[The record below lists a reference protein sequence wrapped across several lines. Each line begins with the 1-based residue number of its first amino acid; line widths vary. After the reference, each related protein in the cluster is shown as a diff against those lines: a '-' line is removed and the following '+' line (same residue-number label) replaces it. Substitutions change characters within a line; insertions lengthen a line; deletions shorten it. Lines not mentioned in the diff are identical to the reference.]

1 MGTALGPPEFIF
13 PGFRLD
19 RRPENSGA
27 SRVFWAPSHGLRE
40 DENAAE
46 AVAAAE
52 GTPAP
57 APALDAGEE

>member
-1 MGTALGPPEFIF
+1 
-13 PGFRLD
+13 LD

-27 SRVFWAPSHGLRE
+27 SWVFWPPSHGLNE

-57 APALDAGEE
+57 ALEADE